1 MIFFSR
7 QNFVR
12 KSHSTYGSIIALNG
26 GDDRNHGSADAIPM
40 LRDDESETNDTE
52 MLNDIET
59 MDDGNNDENE
69 AADEHEAMEEN
80 ETELLEVKS
89 QLIHTLETFLV

>member
-1 MIFFSR
+1 M
-7 QNFVR
+7 
-12 KSHSTYGSIIALNG
+12 NG

-69 AADEHEAMEEN
+69 AVDEHEAMEEN

-89 QLIHTLETFLV
+89 QLIHTFETFLV

>member
-1 MIFFSR
+1 M
-7 QNFVR
+7 
-12 KSHSTYGSIIALNG
+12 NG

-59 MDDGNNDENE
+59 MDDGNNGNE
-69 AADEHEAMEEN
+69 AGDEHEAMEEN
-80 ETELLEVKS
+80 ETEQLEVKS
-89 QLIHTLETFLV
+89 QLIHSLEESSF